1 MVVVPAGGFRM
12 GCVSGRYCEDDEW
25 PVHEVAVASFAMS
38 KYEVTRGEFAAFA
51 AATSHA
57 PGECTSFFVTG
68 SWRDQS
74 WQSDEHPVVCV
85 NWDDA
90 QAYVRWLRDVTGHHY
105 RLPSESEWEY
115 ATRAGTTTPWLWGDR
130 AQDRCDYSNAAGDD
144 CDDGWRGTAPV
155 GTYAP
160 NGFGLY
166 DMAGNVSEWVEDCRH
181 PNYEGAPRDGSAWTR
196 GGDCSRRRLRG
207 GDWFLS
213 YTMNH
218 RSASRNS
225 APSVATMGDTGFR
238 VARPF
243 D

>member
-1 MVVVPAGGFRM
+1 M
-12 GCVSGRYCEDDEW
+12 
-25 PVHEVAVASFAMS
+25 ASFAMS

-115 ATRAGTTTPWLWGDR
+115 ATRAGDDEPWLWGDR
-130 AQDRCDYSNAAGDD
+130 APRSLRLQQR
-144 CDDGWRGTAPV
+144 
-155 GTYAP
+155 
-160 NGFGLY
+160 FG
-166 DMAGNVSEWVEDCRH
+166 
-181 PNYEGAPRDGSAWTR
+181 
-196 GGDCSRRRLRG
+196 RRL
-207 GDWFLS
+207 
-213 YTMNH
+213 
-218 RSASRNS
+218 
-225 APSVATMGDTGFR
+225 
-238 VARPF
+238 
-243 D
+243 